1 MDLNEADQDTS
12 EGVQIE
18 EKLDTLA
25 GEIEE
30 RQE

>member
-18 EKLDTLA
+18 EKLDELA

-30 RQE
+30 R